1 LKFLNERVIIFL
13 CRIAAADRYD
23 RVIAK
28 AVTKSNGAWTRSR
41 ETRRQILEAAERV
54 LREKGMPGA
63 STREIAR
70 EAGVADG
77 TLYVHFHDR
86 VDLFMALIQ
95 EHLPAFVEPLKLLP
109 HRAGRRSVKANL
121 AEVLEAF
128 ITWHQKLI
136 PVFSAVNADPSLSEA
151 LRIRLSE
158 RKEGP
163 HLSVAAV
170 ERYLE
175 LEQQLGRVNPKAN
188 PKTIAILLF
197 GAPHYWNSC
206 VHSVGNDLGYSRQAL
221 IKDVVDSL
229 FAGLAVSDVRT
240 QGK

>member
-1 LKFLNERVIIFL
+1 
-13 CRIAAADRYD
+13 
-23 RVIAK
+23 
-28 AVTKSNGAWTRSR
+28 
-41 ETRRQILEAAERV
+41 V
-54 LREKGMPGA
+54 LRDKGLAGA

-109 HRAGRRSVKANL
+109 HRAGRSSVKANL
-121 AEVLEAF
+121 AEVLDAF

-151 LRIRLSE
+151 LRLRLAE
-158 RKEGP
+158 RNEGP

-170 ERYLE
+170 ERYLAA
-175 LEQQLGRVNPKAN
+175 EQELGRVNPKVN
-188 PKTIAILLF
+188 PKAIAITLF
-197 GAPHYWNSC
+197 GSSHYWNSC
-206 VHSVGNDLGYSRQAL
+206 VHSVGNPLGYSRETL

-229 FAGLAVSDVRT
+229 FAGLAIPEGRSHE
-240 QGK
+240 K

>member
-1 LKFLNERVIIFL
+1 MLR
-13 CRIAAADRYD
+13 
-23 RVIAK
+23 AK
-28 AVTKSNGAWTRSR
+28 GLS
-41 ETRRQILEAAERV
+41 
-54 LREKGMPGA
+54 GA

-121 AEVLEAF
+121 TEVLEAF

-151 LRIRLSE
+151 LRLRLAE

-170 ERYLE
+170 EQYLVA
-175 LEQQLGRVNPKAN
+175 EQELGRVNPKAN
-188 PKTIAILLF
+188 PKATVMLLF
-197 GAPHYWNSC
+197 GASHYWNS
-206 VHSVGNDLGYSRQAL
+206 VRHAVGDDLGYSREKL
-221 IKDVVDSL
+221 MKDVVDSL
-229 FAGLAVSDVRT
+229 FAGLAMPEKRNHSKVART
-240 QGK
+240 A

>member
-1 LKFLNERVIIFL
+1 MNERSIIFCL
-13 CRIAAADRYD
+13 PQFAAARYD
-23 RVIAK
+23 RCIAK
-28 AVTKSNGAWTRSR
+28 ELTKSNGTWSRSR
-41 ETRRQILEAAERV
+41 ETRRLILEAAARV
-54 LREKGMPGA
+54 LREKGLAGA

-77 TLYVHFHDR
+77 TLYVHFRDR

-109 HRAGRRSVKANL
+109 HRAGRRSVKANV

-128 ITWHQKLI
+128 ITWHEKLI

-151 LRIRLSE
+151 LRQRLAE
-158 RKEGP
+158 RDEGP
-163 HLSVAAV
+163 HRAVAAV
-170 ERYLE
+170 EQYLAA
-175 LEQQLGRVNPKAN
+175 EQELGRVNAKVN

-206 VHSVGNDLGYSRQAL
+206 RHAVDNDLGYAREAL
-221 IKDVVDSL
+221 IKDIVDSL
-229 FAGLAVSDVRT
+229 FAGLAVGDARS
-240 QGK
+240 QSK

>member
-1 LKFLNERVIIFL
+1 
-13 CRIAAADRYD
+13 
-23 RVIAK
+23 
-28 AVTKSNGAWTRSR
+28 
-41 ETRRQILEAAERV
+41 V
-54 LREKGMPGA
+54 LRAKGLSGA

-151 LRIRLSE
+151 LRLRLAE

-170 ERYLE
+170 EQYLAA
-175 LEQQLGRVNPKAN
+175 EQELGRVNPKAN
-188 PKTIAILLF
+188 PKATVMLLF
-197 GAPHYWNSC
+197 GAVHYWNS
-206 VHSVGNDLGYSRQAL
+206 VRHAVGNDLGYSREKL
-221 IKDVVDSL
+221 MKDIVDSL
-229 FAGLAVSDVRT
+229 FAGLAMPEKRNPGKVTRT
-240 QGK
+240 A

>member
-1 LKFLNERVIIFL
+1 M
-13 CRIAAADRYD
+13 
-23 RVIAK
+23 
-28 AVTKSNGAWTRSR
+28 TKPNGAWSKSR
-41 ETRRQILEAAERV
+41 DTRRQILEAAERV
-54 LREKGMPGA
+54 LREKGLPGA

-136 PVFSAVNADPSLSEA
+136 PVFTAINADPSLSEA
-151 LRIRLSE
+151 LRSRLSE
-158 RKEGP
+158 RNEGP

-175 LEQQLGRVNPKAN
+175 LERQLGRINPKTN

-197 GAPHYWNSC
+197 GGPHYWNSC
-206 VHSVGNDLGYSRQAL
+206 VHSVGNDLGYSREAL
-221 IKDVVDSL
+221 IKDIIDSL
-229 FAGLAVSDVRT
+229 FAGLAVSDGRG